1 MVINIA
7 NNKTFCIHDSVK
19 KNYSCYDVLTFIQ
32 ACTHKNNF
40 IQIKNVEV
48 RIYFDKCF
56 FNLLK
61 INKITSRLLTCLK
74 NLGIRGV
81 IIYFNVC
88 LNHIKLFKINF
99 N

>member
-1 MVINIA
+1 MIQL
-7 NNKTFCIHDSVK
+7 

-32 ACTHKNNF
+32 ACAHKNKF

-56 FNLLK
+56 FTSLE
-61 INKITSRLLTCLK
+61 INKITSSFLTCLK
-74 NLGIRGV
+74 NLGIRSV
-81 IIYFNVC
+81 IIYFNVR
-88 LNHIKLFKINF
+88 LNHIKVFKINF